1 MTRDAA
7 PLKLAVPVNHTDHI
21 EGPETARV
29 TVVQYGDF
37 ECPMCGQAFPAVKM
51 LLNRFA
57 QRMRFVFRH
66 FPLAES
72 HPHAELAAEAAEA
85 AGAQHKFW
93 PMYDLLFEHQLHLK
107 AKDLRRYAE
116 QLELDLERYDYEL
129 NDQVYRQ
136 RINEHV
142 ASGRQSGVRA
152 TPTFF
157 VSGVLTDVSFGMD
170 RLFEAV
176 KRSL

>member
-1 MTRDAA
+1 MDSVDLTV
-7 PLKLAVPVNHTDHI
+7 AVDRTDHCL
-21 EGPETARV
+21 GPETAKV
-29 TVVQYGDF
+29 TIVEYGDF
-37 ECPMCGQAFPAVKM
+37 ECPSCGQAYPAVK
-51 LLNRFA
+51 LLLRDFGHQVRFA
-57 QRMRFVFRH
+57 FRH
-66 FPLAES
+66 YPLAEV
-72 HPHAELAAEAAEA
+72 HPHAELAAEASEA

-107 AKDLRRYAE
+107 PKDLRRYAE

-176 KRSL
+176 KSRL